1 MEGHQ
6 VNLGDPN
13 EMGTEEKVLVKLDTA
28 LSLSTETANG
38 DFGLCYLEPS
48 GTGSLPDATGPA
60 TSVLGK
66 PMNVWPPCTTGQR

>member
-60 TSVLGK
+60 ILVWARPTSG
-66 PMNVWPPCTTGQR
+66 WPPCTTGRP